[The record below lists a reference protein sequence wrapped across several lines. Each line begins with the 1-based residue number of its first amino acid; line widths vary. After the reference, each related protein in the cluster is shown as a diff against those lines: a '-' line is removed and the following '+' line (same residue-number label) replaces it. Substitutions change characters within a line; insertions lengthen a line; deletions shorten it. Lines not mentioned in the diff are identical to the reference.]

1 MSVKEYQIDKLRN
14 IGLLGHGGDGKTSIA
29 EAMLFDTKSVTR
41 LGKVDDG
48 SSNLDYE
55 PDEISRRS
63 SISSSLAY
71 CEWKKTKINLI
82 DPPGDINFISDAKGA
97 LRVIDSAVLVISAIS
112 GVKVQTENFWSQ
124 VKELQ
129 IPALVFINK
138 MDRERADFYRTL
150 EELPGSLA
158 ELNPIVLQ
166 LPIGTEQ
173 NFKGIIDLFSQK
185 AYIYQEDSGE
195 YKTEDIPSDLES
207 KAKEFYQK
215 MIEAIAE
222 VDDTLLEKYL
232 EGEELSSE
240 ELQAGLS
247 QGIKQ
252 KKFTPILCGSAVK
265 NIGIQPLMD
274 TIVDYL
280 PSPLDRPEIYGLNKA
295 EEQISRKPQ
304 EDETFSA
311 FVFKT
316 IADPYSGKLTIF
328 RVFSGV
334 LTSDSHLYNSTKKC
348 KEKIGQIYA
357 LMGKNHQ
364 PITKVNTGDIAAF
377 AKLKETTTGDTFSDE
392 QNPITFP
399 QLTFP
404 SPVISFAIEP
414 KTKGDEDKVGN
425 ALHRLCEEDPTLSIS
440 RDQQTREFILSGMG
454 QVHIEI
460 TIDRMKRKFGT
471 EVNLKTP
478 KVPYKETIKGA
489 TKVQGKYK
497 KQSGGRGQYGD
508 TWLEIEPLPHGE
520 GFEFV
525 DKITGGSIPKQY
537 IPAVEKGIV
546 GAMEHGILAG
556 YPITDVK
563 VTLYDGSY
571 HTVDSSEMAF
581 KRAGSMGFKKGFM
594 LCNPTF
600 LEPIMKISII
610 VPEEFMG
617 DIMGDLNSKRGRI
630 QGVDTKGRY
639 QNIRA
644 EVPMAEMLKYAPD
657 LRSMTGG
664 RGNFTMEFSRYEEIP
679 GHIIDKVV
687 AEAKK
692 EKEEKIK

>member
-1 MSVKEYQIDKLRN
+1 MSAKEYQIDKLRN
-14 IGLLGHGGDGKTSIA
+14 IELLGHGGDGKTSIA
-29 EAMLFDTKSVTR
+29 EAMLFDTKAVTR

-63 SISSSLAY
+63 SISSGLAY
-71 CEWKKTKINLI
+71 CEWKKTKITLI
-82 DPPGDINFISDAKGA
+82 DSPGDINFISDAKSA
-97 LRVIDSAVLVISAIS
+97 LRVIDSAVLVISAVS

-124 VKELQ
+124 TKELN
-129 IPALVFINK
+129 IPALIFINK

-150 EELPGSLA
+150 EDLPESLT

-166 LPIGTEQ
+166 LPMGAEQ
-173 NFKGIIDLFSQK
+173 SFKGIIDLFSQK
-185 AYIYQEDSGE
+185 VYIYQEDSGE
-195 YKTEDIPSDLES
+195 YTTEDIPSDLQS
-207 KAKEFYQK
+207 KVKEFSQK
-215 MIEAIAE
+215 MIETIAE
-222 VDDTLLEKYL
+222 ADDALLEKYL
-232 EGEELSSE
+232 EGEELSNE
-240 ELQAGLS
+240 ELQSALR
-247 QGIKQ
+247 QGIRER
-252 KKFTPILCGSAVK
+252 KFTPILCGSAIK

-280 PSPLDRPEIYGLNKA
+280 PSPLDRPEICGKNKS
-295 EEQISRKPQ
+295 EEEICRKPQ
-304 EDETFSA
+304 EKEAFSA

-328 RVFSGV
+328 RVFSGA
-334 LTSDSHLYNSTKKC
+334 LTSDSPLYNSTQKC
-348 KEKIGQIYA
+348 KEKIGQIYT

-364 PITKVNTGDIAAF
+364 PITQVKAGDIAAF
-377 AKLKETTTGDTFSDE
+377 AKLKETTTGDTLSDE
-392 QNPITFP
+392 QNPIIFP

-414 KTKGDEDKVGN
+414 KTKGDEEKVSN

-460 TIDRMKRKFGT
+460 TIDRMKRKFGA

-478 KVPYKETIKGA
+478 KVPYKETIRGTA
-489 TKVQGKYK
+489 KVQGKYK

-508 TWLEIEPLPHGE
+508 TWIEIEPLPHGE

-525 DKITGGSIPKQY
+525 DKIVGGAIPKQY

-546 GAMEHGILAG
+546 GAMQEGILAG
-556 YPITDVK
+556 YPVTDVK

-571 HTVDSSEMAF
+571 HSVDSSEMAF
-581 KRAGSMGFKKGFM
+581 KIAGSMGFKKGFM
-594 LCNPTF
+594 DCNPTL
-600 LEPIMKISII
+600 LEPIMKISVI

-630 QGVDTKGRY
+630 QGVDSKGRY
-639 QNIRA
+639 QNVRA

-664 RGNFTMEFSRYEEIP
+664 RGSFTMEFSRYEEIP
-679 GHIIDKVV
+679 GHLLEKVV

-692 EKEEKIK
+692 EKEEKLK